1 MMGGLAATLATYLH
15 GPSIFMKGSVGLPGL
30 TNTPV

>member
-1 MMGGLAATLATYLH
+1 MMGGLAATLAKYLH
-15 GPSIFMKGSVGLPGL
+15 GPSILKGSVGLAGL